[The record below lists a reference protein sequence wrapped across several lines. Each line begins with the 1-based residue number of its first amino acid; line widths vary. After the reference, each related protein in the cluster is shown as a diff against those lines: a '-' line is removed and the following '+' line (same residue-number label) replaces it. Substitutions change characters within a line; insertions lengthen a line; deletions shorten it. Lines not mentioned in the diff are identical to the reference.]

1 MAVNDGTGGP
11 ANNGGNAYSSEN
23 VSPVVSTQT
32 PHDNLTHVGARTDG
46 LPTGSTGVENLV
58 TKAYDLLAHKPLR
71 RALIFDRFASVFP
84 TRQSHNGAVVVLNRL
99 DDLDDDPSTALLA
112 EDYDVLPTP
121 LKNFQSNIVM
131 SEYGRVV
138 TTTNLLRGTSMI
150 PVDPIAAERVGR
162 NAGATLDR
170 LALAAILAG
179 GGIKIDGS
187 AGSTP
192 EALTAATPSALLRTA
207 AEKFQTVS
215 VEPVVGELYAAI
227 VSPAFETAL
236 RAEADAAGW
245 RYWTVRNEDYRGNSI
260 DYRQSTAQGD
270 SPTMFQYE
278 GFAIMV
284 NPKVTDAIFMGADGL
299 AKAFPIVSGFSS
311 QPQIVVSPVVDRLRR
326 FASVGWSWLGGYS
339 VFRWDAIKTG
349 SVTP

>member
-11 ANNGGNAYSSEN
+11 ANNGGNAQSAEN
-23 VSPVVSTQT
+23 VSPVVSAQT
-32 PHDNLTHVGARTDG
+32 PHDNLTHVGPMTAG

-71 RALIFDRFASVFP
+71 RGLIFDQFATVFP
-84 TRQSHNGAVVVLNRL
+84 TRQSHNGSVVVLNRL
-99 DDLDDDPSTALLA
+99 DDLDDDPATAELA

-121 LKNFQSNIVM
+121 LKNFQTQVVQK
-131 SEYGRVV
+131 EYGRVV
-138 TTTNLLRGTSMI
+138 TTTNMLRGTSMI

-179 GGIKIDGS
+179 GGLTVAGT

-192 EALTAATPSALLRTA
+192 EALTAATPSDLLRTA
-207 AEKFQTVS
+207 AEEFQSVS
-215 VEPVVGELYAAI
+215 VEPVVGGLYAAV

-236 RAEADAAGW
+236 RKEADAAGW
-245 RYWTVRNEDYRGNSI
+245 RYWAVRNENYAGNGIDERGT
-260 DYRQSTAQGD
+260 TADGYA
-270 SPTMFQYE
+270 PRMFQYE
-278 GFAIMV
+278 GFAIVV
-284 NPKVTDAIFMGADGL
+284 NPKVTDAIFLGAEGL
-299 AKAFPIVSGFSS
+299 AKVYPIVPGFSA
-311 QPQIVVSPVVDRLRR
+311 QPQVVVSPVVDRLRR
-326 FASVGWSWLGGYS
+326 FASVGWAWLGGYG

>member
-11 ANNGGNAYSSEN
+11 PNNEGNAYSSEN
-23 VSPVVSTQT
+23 VSPVVSAQI
-32 PHDNLTHVGARTDG
+32 PALHVTDVGPRSSG
-46 LPTGSTGVENLV
+46 LPTTSTGVENLV

-71 RALIFDRFASVFP
+71 RALIFDRFATVFP

-99 DDLDDDPSTALLA
+99 DDLDDDPSTAVLA

-150 PVDPIAAERVGR
+150 PVDPVAAERVGR
-162 NAGATLDR
+162 NAGATIDR
-170 LALAAILAG
+170 LALSAILAG
-179 GGIKIDGS
+179 GGIKHDGT

-192 EALTAATPSALLRTA
+192 EALTAATPSDLFRTA
-207 AEKFQTVS
+207 AEEFQTLS
-215 VEPVVGELYAAI
+215 VEPVMGELYAAI

-236 RAEADAAGW
+236 RKEADAAGW
-245 RYWTVRNEDYRGNSI
+245 RYWAVRNEDYRGNSV
-260 DYRQSTAQGD
+260 DYRQSTADGEM
-270 SPTMFQYE
+270 PTMFQYE
-278 GFAIMV
+278 GFAVVV
-284 NPKVTDAIFMGADGL
+284 NPKVTDAIFLGAEGL
-299 AKAFPIVSGFSS
+299 AKAYPIVPGFSS
-311 QPQIVVSPVVDRLRR
+311 QPQVVVSPVVDRLRR

-339 VFRWDAIKTG
+339 VFRWDAVKTG